1 MEMVRRIMQIVFI
14 CGLMMLTG
22 CAVTQEMPEKI
33 RDLDFTVVG
42 ADEEPQALV
51 DIISEKKE
59 EPFQMSYTLGEDLYI
74 VVGYGAQELG
84 GYSIQVNECYETES
98 SIFVDTTLLGPESQE
113 EMIDT
118 VTYPYIVI
126 KMEFIDK
133 NVVFQ

>member
-1 MEMVRRIMQIVFI
+1 MIRKWLTIIGISMIIM
-14 CGLMMLTG
+14 TG
-22 CAVTQEMPEKI
+22 CATTQEMPEKI
-33 RDLDFTVVG
+33 RDLDFTIVE

-74 VVGYGAQELG
+74 VVGYGAQESG

-98 SIFVDTTLLGPESQE
+98 SILVDTTLLGPESQE
-113 EMIDT
+113 EITDN

-126 KMEFIDK
+126 KTESIPDKMIEF
-133 NVVFQ
+133 Q